1 MALEAVRSWVY
12 CLKVC
17 SLTVSCTKGDMVE
30 YNQCQGMLRHLYD
43 LGLPGNFHEFLAYR
57 ILSMVHGRN
66 KSGMFYSDLKG
77 RWPVVT
83 LIVLRRNEFTSRST
97 NE

>member
-1 MALEAVRSWVY
+1 
-12 CLKVC
+12 
-17 SLTVSCTKGDMVE
+17 MVE

-66 KSGMFYSDLKG
+66 KSGMQTTLSRGSDD
-77 RWPVVT
+77 W
-83 LIVLRRNEFTSRST
+83 
-97 NE
+97 

>member
-1 MALEAVRSWVY
+1 
-12 CLKVC
+12 
-17 SLTVSCTKGDMVE
+17 MVE

-66 KSGMFYSDLKG
+66 KSGMHSISAPTVK
-77 RWPVVT
+77 RPVVT
-83 LIVLRRNEFTSRST
+83 LIDLQK
-97 NE
+97 